1 MDFRKFLQPSK
12 AEKGLFYI
20 RVEQTIKNPERRAVL
35 QAELDAIFAHLYGL
49 NTEDLRYILDPED
62 ICGKGCINETF
73 RMLKDNELRQYGEY
87 RTKRL
92 VLEAW
97 NKFGFDD

>member
-1 MDFRKFLQPSK
+1 MDFREFLQPSK

-20 RVEQTIKNPERRAVL
+20 RVEQTIKNPDRRAVL

-73 RMLKDNELRQYGEY
+73 RVLKDNELRQYGEY

-97 NKFGFDD
+97 NKFGFDN